1 MTTEERKKLMN
12 YITAAEAAEKWGLTV
27 RMVRIYCSKGRIQG
41 AELHEEGWFVPD
53 DAEKPARRKRESKPV
68 KEDKAPYLANK
79 LQKEKKKRRY
89 HGLYDYTQENFTYSN
104 NRLASNR
111 LMRKQVVEI
120 MKTGKVTT
128 YSEPVKIDD
137 LIEIT
142 NHVICIDHILET
154 VMQPITQTYIKKLH
168 RLLLY
173 GTVYDRTHMGAVG
186 SYRTKLAK
194 LGAAKT
200 PAPREINSQL
210 AKLIGEYESKHE
222 YGFADVVEF
231 HALFEAIKPFEDGNG
246 RVGRLLLF
254 KECLRREIVPFFID
268 DKRRSAY
275 LKGLRLWKMDREPLL
290 TVCYQ
295 AQERYAKE
303 IESQKLLEQH
313 YYRLVRIGFF
323 KGEHIPK
330 REEGNDL

>member
-1 MTTEERKKLMN
+1 MN
-12 YITAAEAAEKWGLTV
+12 YIKISEAAEKWGVTP
-27 RMVRIYCSKGRIQG
+27 RRARFYCQDGRVPG
-41 AELHEEGWFVPD
+41 AIADGDGWLIPENAD
-53 DAEKPARRKRESKPV
+53 KPERKKYEASPREKE
-68 KEDKAPYLANK
+68 KAPYLANK

-142 NHVICIDHILET
+142 NHVICVDHILET

-168 RLLLY
+168 KLLLY
-173 GTVYDRTHMGAVG
+173 GTVYDRTHEGAVG
-186 SYRTKLAK
+186 SYRTKLAR

-222 YGFADVVEF
+222 YSFADVVEF

-254 KECLRREIVPFFID
+254 KECLRREVVPFFID

-313 YYRLVRIGFF
+313 YYRLVRMGFF

-330 REEGNDL
+330 REENNDL

>member
-1 MTTEERKKLMN
+1 MLMKFMN
-12 YITAAEAAEKWGLTV
+12 VSETAEKWGIDQ
-27 RMVRIYCSKGRIQG
+27 RMVRSYCKDGRVPGAIQNDDNW
-41 AELHEEGWFVPD
+41 LVPLS
-53 DAEKPARRKRESKPV
+53 AIKPPRKKREEKPRKVTEIP
-68 KEDKAPYLANK
+68 PLAAK
-79 LQKEKKKRRY
+79 LKLEKKKRRY
-89 HGLYDYTQENFTYSN
+89 HGLYDYTQANFTYSS

-111 LMRKQVVEI
+111 LMCKQVDEI

-142 NHVICIDHILET
+142 NHVICIDYILET

-186 SYRTKLAK
+186 SYRKKLAR

-254 KECLRREIVPFFID
+254 KECLRREIIPFFID
-268 DKRRSAY
+268 DKRRSDY
-275 LKGLRLWKMDREPLL
+275 MRGLRLWKMDREPLL

-313 YYRLVRIGFF
+313 YNRLVRIGFF

-330 REEGNDL
+330 REGID

>member
-1 MTTEERKKLMN
+1 MKYMN
-12 YITAAEAAEKWGLTV
+12 VVETAEKWGLEP
-27 RMVRIYCSKGRIQG
+27 RMVRNYCIEGRVPG
-41 AELHEEGWFVPD
+41 AVQDGDSWMIPEE
-53 DAEKPARRKRESKPV
+53 ATKPPRKQREGKPRRL
-68 KEDKAPYLANK
+68 AQTPYLANK

-89 HGLYDYTQENFTYSN
+89 HGLYDYTQANFTYSN

-111 LMRKQVVEI
+111 LMRKQVDEI

-142 NHVICIDHILET
+142 NHVICVDRILET

-168 RLLLY
+168 KLLLY
-173 GTVYDRTHMGAVG
+173 GTVYDRTHEGAVG

-231 HALFEAIKPFEDGNG
+231 HARFEAIKPFEDGNG